1 MICTVLLSNK
11 KYRSPCSFKKKN
23 IYFAIELSLRGNF
36 FRCVCAQAHLRPNDA
51 KKNGAVGM
59 RYAILSNHLKLWGRQ
74 NFGFQPNKRV
84 QYPYEQG
91 VEKPLRNLQKT
102 SLWEQGIL

>member
-23 IYFAIELSLRGNF
+23 IYFAIELSLRGNV

-51 KKNGAVGM
+51 KNLRSRDAQC
-59 RYAILSNHLKLWGRQ
+59 NT
-74 NFGFQPNKRV
+74 
-84 QYPYEQG
+84 EQ
-91 VEKPLRNLQKT
+91 
-102 SLWEQGIL
+102 SS